1 MKCFTVLAVFGLTAL
16 AAPAVYA
23 QPRTDTPQ
31 TQTTTPTERL
41 VTAGPPGTATNS
53 PWSVTFQVFQGFD
66 GDNSNAVQNATET
79 SVLAGP
85 STGTTAHIKYKVP
98 AGRKN
103 GLTLDAG
110 NTLTFYAKDSNW
122 INETDL
128 ESTQW
133 HQFGRNTTW
142 SAAETYYRTPYYSIG
157 AFPGLGNF
165 TGTDLSRP
173 FLPTTTSGLETTGAY
188 RFGFDTK
195 LNHVIDLRNSWS
207 VFYRTQGMGI
217 AGVDSLG
224 VMNEAGGRYT
234 HVINRALGYHLGYS
248 YGNTRF
254 GGYSPTNAHNIDV
267 GLDLQKALSL
277 TRRTTLS
284 FTTGTTLVK
293 ARPVNAPATS
303 EPTTDFHLLAHADLT
318 HYIGQTW
325 AAIATYDRGLQML
338 DAVLIP
344 YFSDG
349 VTAGLAGL
357 IKQHTSVGV
366 SSAFI
371 AGVPLGITSVSRD
384 RALIQSTW
392 VQHDLGRK
400 WSAYA
405 QYSLYSQRFTLP
417 DSVTAIDLPKRLTR
431 QSARFGLTLVLPSN
445 RLDRLAPQQPGR
457 PVR

>member
-1 MKCFTVLAVFGLTAL
+1 MAL
-16 AAPAVYA
+16 AAPAVHA
-23 QPRTDTPQ
+23 QAPPASTPQ
-31 TQTTTPTERL
+31 TQTGTPPTPGTQTTPERI
-41 VTAGPPGTATNS
+41 VTATPPGTVSNS
-53 PWSVTFQVFQGFD
+53 PWSVTFQLFEGLD
-66 GDNSNAVQNATET
+66 GDNTGKVQNATGT

-85 STGTTAHIKYKVP
+85 STGATAHLRYKVP

-103 GLTLDAG
+103 GITLDAG
-110 NTLTFYAKDSNW
+110 NTVTYYSRDSNW
-122 INETDL
+122 ISETDL

-133 HQFGRNTTW
+133 HQFGRNTTV

-188 RFGFDTK
+188 RFGVDAK
-195 LNHVIDLRNSWS
+195 VNHIVNLRNSYS
-207 VFYRTQGMGI
+207 AFYRGQGMGI

-224 VMNEAGGRYT
+224 MMNEVGGRYT

-267 GLDLQKALSL
+267 GLDLQKTLSV

-284 FTTGTTLVK
+284 FTTGTTFVK
-293 ARPVNAPATS
+293 ARSVDASATD
-303 EPTTDFHLLAHADLT
+303 EPTTDFHLLGHVDLT

-344 YFSDG
+344 YYSDG
-349 VTAGLAGL
+349 VTVGLAGL
-357 IKQHTSVGV
+357 LGQHTSVGL
-366 SSAFI
+366 SSAYI

-384 RALIQSTW
+384 KAFIESAWIQ
-392 VQHDLGRK
+392 HELGRK
-400 WSAYA
+400 WAAYA
-405 QYSLYSQRFTLP
+405 QYSFYAQRFTLP
-417 DSVTAIDLPKRLTR
+417 DSVTAIDLPQRLNR
-431 QSARFGLTLVLPSN
+431 NSARFGVTLVLPSN
-445 RLDRLAPQQPGR
+445 RQTRLAPQQPGR